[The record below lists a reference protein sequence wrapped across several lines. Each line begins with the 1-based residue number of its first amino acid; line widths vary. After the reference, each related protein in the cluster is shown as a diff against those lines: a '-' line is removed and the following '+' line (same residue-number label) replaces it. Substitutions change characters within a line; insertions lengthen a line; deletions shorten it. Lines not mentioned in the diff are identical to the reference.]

1 MPEALLALHSSA
13 ADLGVGLRW
22 LDGSAPDVLHTAAAG
37 RDLSN
42 HLLTSLEEV
51 FPAWQW
57 PQLVRLAVATGPGGF
72 TSTRLTVVLAR
83 TLAQQLQL
91 PLQGVSSQALAAR
104 RLALTEPTWLV
115 QELPRRGLVAGLYA
129 PHPSEAGEVEERLA
143 PRLYADAE
151 ALTAVAPAAPQLPAE
166 DDVRADVA
174 ALLAVATRA
183 HRQQRP
189 APWQEVLPI
198 YPTSPV
204 ALR

>member
-1 MPEALLALHSSA
+1 MPEALLALHSSSA
-13 ADLGVGLRW
+13 VLGIGLRW

-37 RDLSN
+37 RELSN
-42 HLLTSLEEV
+42 HLLASIEEV
-51 FPAWQW
+51 FPARQW
-57 PQLVRLAVATGPGGF
+57 PQLGRLAVAIGPGGF

-91 PLQGVSSQALAAR
+91 PLQGVSSQALVAR
-104 RLALTEPTWLV
+104 RLGLAEPTWLV

-129 PHPSEAGEVEERLA
+129 PDPSQPGEVVERLA

-151 ALTAVAPAAPQLPAE
+151 ALMAVAPAPQLPVH

-174 ALLAVATRA
+174 GLLAMATQA
-183 HRQQRP
+183 HRQHRP

-204 ALR
+204 ALS